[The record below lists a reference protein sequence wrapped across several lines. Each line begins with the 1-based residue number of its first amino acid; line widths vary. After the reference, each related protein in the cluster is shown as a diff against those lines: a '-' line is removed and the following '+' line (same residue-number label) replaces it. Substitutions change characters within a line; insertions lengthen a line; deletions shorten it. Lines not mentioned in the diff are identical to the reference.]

1 MTNAEMLKLLLKDE
15 AAGVTSSIV
24 LQIIT
29 QKGAPMIAQNMPDYG
44 KFCANYPANC
54 EQCREYIS
62 DDRSGLFCLR
72 WEKTFPGKVKCDY
85 IYVFTGCVSSDLVIV
100 KNILLAAL
108 TISSFYPES

>member
-15 AAGVTSSIV
+15 AAGVPSRFV

-29 QKGAPMIAQNMPDYG
+29 QEGAPMIAADMPDYG

-54 EQCREYIS
+54 EQCREYIF

-72 WEKTFPGKVKCDY
+72 WEKTFPGQVKWY
-85 IYVFTGCVSSDLVIV
+85 EKGEIQT
-100 KNILLAAL
+100 KNMRRKNEKINEIFEAK
-108 TISSFYPES
+108 TT